1 VFGLRVRKPT
11 GLYCVQRSSGC
22 KINGRQ
28 QVHSLASALE
38 LHSVKRGVQECLQNI
53 YSSMGHA
60 SLQLFVNSLNG
71 FCSSSLEKHVGFR
84 VVGDCSESWCL
95 LFHDLTMEF
104 LHADHQP

>member
-1 VFGLRVRKPT
+1 LSTSVR
-11 GLYCVQRSSGC
+11 RSSGC

-28 QVHSLASALE
+28 QVHSLASAPE

-71 FCSSSLEKHVGFR
+71 FCSSSLEKPVGFR
-84 VVGDCSESWCL
+84 VVGDCFESWCL